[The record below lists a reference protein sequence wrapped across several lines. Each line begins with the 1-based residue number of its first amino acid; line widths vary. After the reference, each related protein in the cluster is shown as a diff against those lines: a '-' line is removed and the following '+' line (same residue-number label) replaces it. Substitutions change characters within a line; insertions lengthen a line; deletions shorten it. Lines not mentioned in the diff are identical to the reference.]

1 MNTVRIEIMI
11 GEVRH
16 DIEGEPTF
24 HVEAQQRVEY
34 TQAEGIEQIGG
45 GRLLKNLLGLVCR
58 GCKRIDQILERKSAE
73 IKECEA
79 CGKTIGGE
87 PHIEGKMNFHKE
99 CWRICEDWLPFEG
112 LT

>member
-11 GEVRH
+11 GEIRH

-24 HVEAQQRVEY
+24 HIEAQQRVEY

-58 GCKRIDQILERKSAE
+58 GFKRLDQILAKKHLE
-73 IKECEA
+73 IPVCEA
-79 CGKTIGGE
+79 CGEK
-87 PHIEGKMNFHKE
+87 IEGKPYTSGKAKFHPQ
-99 CWRICEDWLPFEG
+99 CWATVESWMPYI
-112 LT
+112 